1 MSQITLQDDAPA
13 VDRRSLIAYLE
24 AGCKPPQAWRIGTE
38 HEKFAYHLS
47 DLRPLEYDGSSGIRA
62 LFDRLTAEG
71 WLPIEEDGK
80 TVALID
86 GQGGSITLEPGGQ
99 VELSGAPLET
109 IHQTCAEIHRHLNQ
123 VKKVGE
129 DLKIAFIGL
138 GYQPKWPRET
148 LPWMPKGRY
157 RIMRRYMPTRG
168 QLGLDMM
175 QATCTVQ
182 VNLDFDSE
190 ASMVTMFRIGLA
202 LQPIVTALFANS
214 PFRNGRPSGFLS
226 FRSHVWTDTDPD
238 RCGPAPFVFDDGFG
252 FERYVD
258 VMLDMPMYFVYRDGR
273 YIDAAGQSFRQFML
287 GRLPAAPG
295 LYPTVADWSNHLT
308 TAFFEV
314 RLKRFL
320 EMRGADGGPWNRLCA
335 LPALW
340 AGLLYDADARRAA
353 ADLVKDWTMAERL
366 ALWRN
371 VPVTGLK
378 TRFRKGSVADVA
390 LQMLDIAAQGL
401 AARRCLNSKGEDE
414 RRFLEPLLAIARSG
428 ETPAEQLLQAYHT
441 RWNQSVDPVF
451 SEYAY

>member
-1 MSQITLQDDAPA
+1 MSQITVQDDAPA
-13 VDRRSLIAYLE
+13 VDRRSLVEYLQ
-24 AGCKPPQAWRIGTE
+24 AGCKPASDWRIGTE
-38 HEKFAYHLS
+38 HEKFAYRLS
-47 DLRPLEYDGSSGIRA
+47 DLRPLEYEGPSGIRA
-62 LFDRLTAEG
+62 LLDRLAAEG
-71 WLPIEEDGK
+71 WMPITEDGHP
-80 TVALID
+80 VALID
-86 GQGGSITLEPGGQ
+86 GHGCSITLEPGGQ

-109 IHQTCAEIHRHLNQ
+109 IHQTCAEIHRHLDQ
-123 VKKVGE
+123 VKAVGA

-190 ASMVTMFRIGLA
+190 ASMVEMFRIGLA
-202 LQPIVTALFANS
+202 LQPVVTALFANS
-214 PFRNGRPSGFLS
+214 PFRNGRPSGYLS
-226 FRSHVWTDTDPD
+226 YRSHIWTDTDPD

-252 FERYVD
+252 FELYVD
-258 VMLDMPMYFVYRDGR
+258 VMLDMPMYFIYRDGR
-273 YIDAAGQSFRQFML
+273 YIDAAGQSFRQFMR

-295 LYPTVADWSNHLT
+295 LYPTIADWTNHLT
-308 TAFFEV
+308 TAFFDV

-320 EMRGADGGPWNRLCA
+320 EMRGADGGPWKRLCA

-366 ALWRN
+366 ALWRD
-371 VPVTGLK
+371 VPRTALK
-378 TRFRKGSVADVA
+378 TRFRTGTVADVA
-390 LQMLDIAAQGL
+390 MQVLTIAQQGL
-401 AARRCLNSKGEDE
+401 AARQRRNSKGEDE
-414 RRFLEPLLAIARSG
+414 RCFLEPLLAIARSG
-428 ETPAEQLLQAYHT
+428 STPAEELLAAFHG
-441 RWNQSVDPVF
+441 RWQESVDPLF
-451 SEYAY
+451 GEYAY